1 MANTKKSHGFIAEQ
15 VLAGDA
21 IPIWTGL
28 LASNQIIGKGDP
40 LRATTGYVL
49 KYVTAPGD
57 KSVLGVALSAQ
68 ATSAGTH
75 PTVYF
80 VPAVDWVV
88 FSGQCSGN
96 LTQGEIWT
104 TCDVEVSAMAE
115 AGKAEVNEDATTND
129 EIYIIGVKG
138 SSALGTYGEA
148 LFLWAKSKFTGKITT
163 LS

>member
-1 MANTKKSHGFIAEQ
+1 MANVASSHGFIAEQ

-21 IPIWTGL
+21 IPVWTGL
-28 LASNQIIGKGDP
+28 LASNQLIARGDA
-40 LRATTGYVL
+40 LRATVGYIYR
-49 KYVTAPGD
+49 YVSAPGD
-57 KSVLGVALSAQ
+57 KSVLGVSLSAQ

-104 TCDVEVSAMAE
+104 TCDVEVSTMAE
-115 AGKAEVNEDATTND
+115 TGKEEVNENGSTND
-129 EIYIIGVKG
+129 EIYIIGLKG
-138 SSALGTYGEA
+138 NSALGTYGEA